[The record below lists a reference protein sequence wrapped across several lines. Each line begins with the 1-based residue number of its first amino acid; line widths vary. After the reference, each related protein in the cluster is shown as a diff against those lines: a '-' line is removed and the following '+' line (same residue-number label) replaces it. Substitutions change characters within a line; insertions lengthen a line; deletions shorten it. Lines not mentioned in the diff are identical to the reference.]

1 MDSLQTYMQEYRA
14 QLAKGMIQKAYKGLM
29 DYMQELKTHFAKTQ
43 PTFSVSGSL
52 YFGYMDMTYF
62 AILTET
68 LKRRGLKIAV
78 VFLHTEFRFEVWL
91 SGANRD
97 IQAQTWQEF
106 RDKGWNTYRL
116 VADARKADAVMEHIA
131 VENPDFSDLEALTGQ
146 IEWETLKFMSEVE
159 RFLETS

>member
-1 MDSLQTYMQEYRA
+1 MEPLQSSMQEYRA

-78 VFLHTEFRFEVWL
+78 VFLHTGIPF
-91 SGANRD
+91 
-97 IQAQTWQEF
+97 
-106 RDKGWNTYRL
+106 
-116 VADARKADAVMEHIA
+116 
-131 VENPDFSDLEALTGQ
+131 
-146 IEWETLKFMSEVE
+146 
-159 RFLETS
+159 

>member
-1 MDSLQTYMQEYRA
+1 METLQVSMQEYRA

-29 DYMQELKTHFAKTQ
+29 DFMQELKTHFAKTQ

-78 VFLHTEFRFEVWL
+78 VFLHQEFRFEVWL
-91 SGANRD
+91 SGTNRD
-97 IQAQTWQEF
+97 IQAQAWQGF
-106 RDKGWNTYRL
+106 KDKGWNVYHL
-116 VADARKADAVMEHIA
+116 VADARKADAVLEHVA
-131 VENPDFSDLEALTGQ
+131 VENPDFSDLDALTRQ
-146 IEWETLKFMSEVE
+146 IERETLKFIAEVE
-159 RFLETS
+159 RFLTAN